1 MSDMKDIVKVAIDGY
16 KGRVEKYS
24 VGQSQELLRQ
34 ALVEA
39 NGGSTVLDYKKIRDG
54 KCNGLFAL
62 LEETLSNTVAEGLQ
76 GDEYFNALVD
86 FRNVNEGDKNLF
98 LVEDKNLFVVAEL
111 SLIHI

>member
-39 NGGSTVLDYKKIRDG
+39 NGGR
-54 KCNGLFAL
+54 
-62 LEETLSNTVAEGLQ
+62 
-76 GDEYFNALVD
+76 
-86 FRNVNEGDKNLF
+86 
-98 LVEDKNLFVVAEL
+98 
-111 SLIHI
+111 